1 MKRVFRSWGLSRG
14 PAKRPFADGLQ
25 LFCQYFPF
33 PKELFLPI
41 SAYPPFLFICG
52 GLLPIFQIVLC
63 RGGKAFDRDSINF

>member
-41 SAYPPFLFICG
+41 SAYLPFSFHLRRFAADFSNCS
-52 GLLPIFQIVLC
+52 LPWRESF
-63 RGGKAFDRDSINF
+63 